1 MEVKLMKEFIVLA
14 ETCNF
19 QEAAERLYISASSLS
34 KHVKIMEE
42 EFGVPMFDRTTRN
55 VKLNKCGETFYEY
68 AKQMVKLYDECTTD
82 LNELRINRDC
92 YLSIGFLPKFEPSGI
107 VEVLSDFAKQR
118 PDLTL
123 HMVATNQPKELLRA
137 HRCNFVFTG
146 EDCERDSDIDSFLYK
161 TDNLVA
167 VFPLTHP
174 MAKEKHVTVDQLRD
188 ENFIMH
194 SDIAG
199 DTTMAAQTFQK
210 LCLEAGFV
218 PKVVMTASYSS
229 TVVKLAKRGEG
240 IAIMN
245 RMFVPAAFCPD
256 VAIVDIYPIVPLSVY
271 VLHMSKTRMFPA
283 ERDFLR
289 YIKSLCEGAA
299 DAGANR

>member
-34 KHVKIMEE
+34 KHVKTMEE
-42 EFGVPMFDRTTRN
+42 EFGVPLFDRTTRN

-68 AKQMVKLYDECTTD
+68 AKQMVKLYDACTSD

-92 YLSIGFLPKFEPSGI
+92 HLSIGFLPKFEPSGI
-107 VEVLSDFAKQR
+107 IEVLSDFAKER
-118 PDLTL
+118 PDLKVE
-123 HMVATNQPKELLRA
+123 MVATNQPKELLRS
-137 HRCNFVFTG
+137 HKCNFVFTG
-146 EDCERDSDIDSFLYK
+146 DNCEKDSDINSFLYK

-167 VFPLTHP
+167 VFPSEHP
-174 MAKEKHVTVDQLRD
+174 LAKESCVTVDQLRD
-188 ENFIMH
+188 ERFIMH

-199 DTTMAAQTFQK
+199 DTTIAGQTFQK
-210 LCLEAGFV
+210 LCLEDGFV
-218 PKVVMTASYSS
+218 PKVVMTASYAS
-229 TVVKLAKRGEG
+229 TVVRLAKRGEG

-245 RMFVPAAFCPD
+245 RMFVPTGFRSD
-256 VAIVDIYPIVPLSVY
+256 VDIVDIYPIVPLSVY
-271 VLHMSKTRMFPA
+271 VLHLSKSRMFPA

-289 YIKSLCEGAA
+289 YIKAQAEKE
-299 DAGANR
+299 NE